1 VNCQVNK
8 NMTFK
13 TFFENKNISYSGVV
27 LDENSRKRLLSSPEI
42 KNYLNPEHDLIA
54 HHMTIKLGGLMGT
67 IHEKRIDTVEDFFA
81 NSVGISDDGAVVA
94 VGVNGI
100 SDNKKPHI
108 TVGVNRKK
116 GGKPAMSNYIENWI
130 PLKENIILSGKVKEL
145 PY

>member
-67 IHEKRIDTVEDFFA
+67 PHEKRIDTVEDFFA

-94 VGVNGI
+94 VGVDGI
-100 SDNKKPHI
+100 SDNKKPHV
-108 TVGVNRKK
+108 TVGVDRKK
-116 GGKPAMSNYIENWI
+116 GGKPVMSNYIETWFPLEKPI
-130 PLKENIILSGKVKEL
+130 PLKGIVKEI
-145 PY
+145 